1 MTASSEPGSLQEFE
15 AALSA
20 LDTASYELT
29 LFVIGASDLSAR
41 AISNVRELCD
51 RYLPGR
57 YLLTVVDLFDDPEA
71 AKQAGVL
78 ATPTLIKSK
87 PYPVRRLVGD
97 LSRTER
103 VLAVLEIQRSSLA
116 TG

>member
-1 MTASSEPGSLQEFE
+1 MTDSSERKTLLEFE
-15 AALSA
+15 TALAA
-20 LDTASYELT
+20 LDTDSYELT

-57 YLLTVVDLFDDPEA
+57 YLLSIVDLFDDPGA
-71 AKQAGVL
+71 AERAGVL

-87 PYPVRRLVGD
+87 PLPRRRLVGD

-103 VLAVLEIQRSSLA
+103 VLAALEIHRASSA